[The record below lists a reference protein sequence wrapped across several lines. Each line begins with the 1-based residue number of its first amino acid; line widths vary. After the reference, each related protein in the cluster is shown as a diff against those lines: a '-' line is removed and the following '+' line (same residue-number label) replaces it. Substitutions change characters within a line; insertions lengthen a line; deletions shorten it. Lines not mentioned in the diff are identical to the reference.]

1 MSSASIGTIIKLYH
15 QIFVWVIAD
24 FNKFVA
30 DCFSKNCKETV
41 AIITSKLSSIKSKF
55 KSFCFISKFNQN
67 LSAKSF
73 VFSSHSK
80 FLSQDSTLS
89 QLFAKSKLFLP
100 QPDHKSKAFFQTGF
114 SIIFTSI
121 LTS

>member
-1 MSSASIGTIIKLYH
+1 MDTLATWQKEPPTGPLPSSV
-15 QIFVWVIAD
+15 F
-24 FNKFVA
+24 
-30 DCFSKNCKETV
+30 
-41 AIITSKLSSIKSKF
+41 
-55 KSFCFISKFNQN
+55 FCFISKFNQN